1 RELPWLDLKVYSH
14 RLVGENPEVLDRA
27 LQDMES
33 AQFILLYRT
42 PDAFWESVDQRLK
55 KLADRVPLIAT
66 GGDPSLWTLSSVN
79 LEIAAN
85 SYNYIIRNGLE
96 NFRRLLAYLG
106 KEVLGQKLE
115 VLPPQELPWE
125 GFYHPRAQGL

>member
-1 RELPWLDLKVYSH
+1 MWNAYVPTLAAAARELPWLDLKVYSH

-96 NFRRLLAYLG
+96 NFRRRPPARSFRRRAGQALG
-106 KEVLGQKLE
+106 D
-115 VLPPQELPWE
+115 
-125 GFYHPRAQGL
+125 